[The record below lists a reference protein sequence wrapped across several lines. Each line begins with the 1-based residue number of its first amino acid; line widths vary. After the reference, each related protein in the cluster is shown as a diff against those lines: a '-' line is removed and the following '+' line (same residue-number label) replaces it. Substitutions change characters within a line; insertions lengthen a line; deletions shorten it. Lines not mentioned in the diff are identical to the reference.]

1 MKLALGCLCEIHEA
15 EKVLE
20 YCRAGVRVYEL
31 EECNEILHLSRFECL
46 LLLLL
51 RELLLLMD
59 ILRDIVFF
67 ILFFMGDSRV

>member
-1 MKLALGCLCEIHEA
+1 MALGCLCEIHEA

-20 YCRAGVRVYEL
+20 NGRAGVRVDEL
-31 EECNEILHLSRFECL
+31 EESNKILHLSRFECL

-51 RELLLLMD
+51 RELLLYMV

-67 ILFFMGDSRV
+67 ILFFMGDC

>member
-1 MKLALGCLCEIHEA
+1 LALGCLCEIHEA

-20 YCRAGVRVYEL
+20 NGRAGVRVDEL
-31 EECNEILHLSRFECL
+31 EESNKILHLSRFECL

-51 RELLLLMD
+51 RELLLYMV

-67 ILFFMGDSRV
+67 ILFFMGDC